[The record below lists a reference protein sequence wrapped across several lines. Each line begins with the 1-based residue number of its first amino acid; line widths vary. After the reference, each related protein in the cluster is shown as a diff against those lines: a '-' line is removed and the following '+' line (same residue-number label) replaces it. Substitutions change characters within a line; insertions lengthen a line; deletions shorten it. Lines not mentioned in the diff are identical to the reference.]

1 MPPSVTVRKV
11 WLCLV
16 LLRFAWT
23 CLPQTGY
30 IHPDEFFQSIE
41 VASGLH
47 TAVLFFMFFVQQ
59 AVSFNSCVA
68 RGSVASFKSTI
79 GNN

>member
-1 MPPSVTVRKV
+1 MSSLAMRKV

-23 CLPQTGY
+23 CLPQAGY

-41 VASGLH
+41 VASGLYV
-47 TAVLFFMFFVQQ
+47 AVLSVLVL
-59 AVSFNSCVA
+59 VSA
-68 RGSVASFKSTI
+68 GS
-79 GNN
+79 